1 MLKRFIDPL
10 KSIKGLDGLSE
21 DTQKRV
27 NSFIRG
33 KAIERIEEKI
43 LLSPRDEKSF
53 SEEELQKLIANA
65 EREIYQEYKNGGL
78 KLMMAALGL
87 GYFI

>member
-21 DTQKRV
+21 DTRKSKFFHKR
-27 NSFIRG
+27 

-43 LLSPRDEKSF
+43 LLSSRDEKISLKK
-53 SEEELQKLIANA
+53 SC
-65 EREIYQEYKNGGL
+65 KN
-78 KLMMAALGL
+78 
-87 GYFI
+87 